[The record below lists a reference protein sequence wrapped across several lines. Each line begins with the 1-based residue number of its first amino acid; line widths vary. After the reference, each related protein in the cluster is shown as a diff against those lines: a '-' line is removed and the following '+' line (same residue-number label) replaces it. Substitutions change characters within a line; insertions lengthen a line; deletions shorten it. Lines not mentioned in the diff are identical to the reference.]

1 MPHDSAETIIFLRQ
15 RSRQRGRQN
24 GLTLVPATVF
34 LRRLPASGVI
44 SRVLEHIATKF
55 QWLSQFQWLS
65 PYFRSQAFQW
75 CHFRYRVTP
84 TSARNPR

>member
-55 QWLSQFQWLS
+55 QRLS
-65 PYFRSQAFQW
+65 PYFRGQPFNG
-75 CHFRYRVTP
+75 T
-84 TSARNPR
+84 TSVIALRRHPPEIQDGSCKN